1 MKVSITTLL
10 IFTAMVAL
18 QIRFLQLRWVGVFIS
33 LLCILFAFASM
44 MISAFT
50 SESKDGCLAIQTNS
64 FFQFWKTVLLLGL
77 LNLLILLVCLG

>member
-50 SESKDGCLAIQTNS
+50 SESKDGYLAIQTNS